1 MNKAIS
7 DAKAIYDGQSDQ
19 EKPKALFK
27 LLQDQINKNK
37 RLEILVA
44 GARKTLANLQRDK
57 EISLNEISHEREVKA
72 KLEKLCKEIMAQN
85 KEIAKKGEEIV
96 QEEKSK
102 TANVKETFKN
112 ALEDVRSKMEEAVK
126 ECEDISKENAE

>member
-7 DAKAIYDGQSDQ
+7 DAKAIHDGQSDQ

>member
-57 EISLNEISHEREVKA
+57 EVSLNEISHEREVKA

-102 TANVKETFKN
+102 SANVRETFKN

>member
-7 DAKAIYDGQSDQ
+7 DAKVIYDGQSDQ

-72 KLEKLCKEIMAQN
+72 KLEKLCKEIMVQN

-102 TANVKETFKN
+102 SANVKETFKN

-126 ECEDISKENAE
+126 ECEDISKENVE